1 MCKKLIYVMAFIL
14 ALGSTAQAAVYLWN
28 GSAGD
33 GLWETPL
40 NWTVTD
46 SVWTWPNEE
55 YGNRQVNSDTTAI
68 DILNGDAVTRGSDLG
83 IDGAADGSTIGVLTL
98 DNGSS
103 LTVASGALSTSTD
116 PGKRGQIDVLGGSLV
131 TIVSDGNDVRIA
143 DDPDTWG
150 MMNIVDS
157 TVNIADDLRIDE
169 GEGYVNI
176 SGSSTINADDIIAGD
191 NATGVGYV
199 DISGTTTINVDDLK
213 TDDGE
218 GHITIGGNATL
229 NLDDL
234 FISDKPTGLG
244 FLDVSGAATINIADD
259 LGIEEGTGTVNI
271 GGDSTVTVGD
281 VLYVSHDTGEGRLNI
296 SGNATVNILDDLII
310 ANTIG
315 TMGYLH
321 ISGNPTIKIASEF
334 YMNDDGPD
342 EGMPMVPSNSQ
353 VIMDGGTVIVESY
366 STLND
371 DNNGTAEF
379 IMNGGSFYSAD
390 YLNLSDNLD
399 GTAHLTMNGG
409 EMITGNRLRLG
420 KDGGEDTGQVRVF
433 MNGGLLQAEEL
444 VIKITDT
451 KIIYKGGEFR
461 IGSASLDEAGMQQL
475 IDDGTIVAE
484 GTYSITTDGDYTVL
498 KSPVATEIDIR
509 IADGGD
515 DAEQHLDDGDMDIGS
530 TDLEFPYED
539 AGNPTTDEQVIG
551 LRFVD
556 IPIDPGGAVFGAYV
570 EIEVDKVDKEGSLA
584 PVNIIV
590 EGELVPD
597 AAPFEDV
604 AGNITDRATTTTK
617 VKWSVPEWTEQNAK
631 FLTPDLSGII
641 QEIVNQAG
649 WESGNALVLILRDD
663 KDNPSTGLREAEAY
677 DGEADAAPLLHIAA
691 ELTVVKTAT
700 EPSPADGAE
709 GVAIGTSLSWMPSST
724 AVSHDVYFGASSPPA
739 LVGNQDANTYYPG
752 PVEPETTYYWQIDE
766 VEADGTIVAGDI
778 WSFTTGLGNV
788 VASVRIAD
796 GDDDVEERLD
806 RDGDL
811 DITST
816 DLELAYEDEGQG
828 DPQRIGLRFVNV
840 AVPAGAEL
848 IESYLEF
855 EVDNLKGGTE
865 PVNVIIDAQL
875 SPDAEPFVDE
885 PYNVSNRTF
894 TETVVPWS
902 VPNWTQQNEKF
913 QSPDI
918 TVLIGEL
925 ISQEGWAPGNAMVFS
940 IQDDPA
946 NPSLGVREA
955 EAYDGEAKAAPLLHI
970 AAISEVA
977 TQPHPANGAED
988 VPLDATLSWWPGFSA
1003 VSHDGYI
1010 GTSSPPPLM
1019 GNTTEVSYDPGGLK
1033 PSTTYYWQINAVA
1046 ADGTVYPG
1054 DIWSFTTVTG
1064 QATQPGPADGA
1075 LIVETSAT
1083 LSWIPGVTA
1092 ASHDVYIGDSFD
1104 SVDSGAEGTFA
1115 GNQTATSLTVGL
1127 PGSPLPDGLVRG
1139 TTYYWRI
1146 DEVEADGTT
1155 IYKGAVWSFTIEP
1168 FAAYN
1173 PSPPDGATG
1182 VDTNVELSWTPGFD
1196 AKLHSV
1202 YFGDDLNTVSN
1213 AVGAPPMPFI
1223 TFNPGPLEA
1232 GKTYYWRVDEFN
1244 PPITT
1249 KGDVWSFTTAP

>member
-1 MCKKLIYVMAFIL
+1 MCKKLIYVMAFVL
-14 ALGSTAQAAVYLWN
+14 ALGSTAQAGVYLWN

-55 YGNRQVNSDTTAI
+55 FGNKMVNSDTIAI
-68 DILNGDAVTRGSDLG
+68 DILNGDAVTREGELA
-83 IDGAADGSTIGVLTL
+83 IQGAADGSTTAVLTV
-98 DNGSS
+98 NGSS
-103 LTVASGALSTSTD
+103 LTVNGDLETNDGEGHIIISGNA
-116 PGKRGQIDVLGGSLV
+116 
-131 TIVSDGNDVRIA
+131 
-143 DDPDTWG
+143 
-150 MMNIVDS
+150 
-157 TVNIADDLRIDE
+157 TVNVGDDLE
-169 GEGYVNI
+169 LANEPG
-176 SGSSTINADDIIAGD
+176 
-191 NATGVGYV
+191 GVGTV
-199 DISGTTTINVDDLK
+199 DISGTATVTLFDDIDLGK
-213 TDDGE
+213 QGVGTLNISGD
-218 GHITIGGNATL
+218 ATL
-229 NLDDL
+229 YVPDELYIGDD
-234 FISDKPTGLG
+234 
-244 FLDVSGAATINIADD
+244 
-259 LGIEEGTGTVNI
+259 EG
-271 GGDSTVTVGD
+271 SVG
-281 VLYVSHDTGEGRLNI
+281 HMNI
-296 SGNATVNILDDLII
+296 SGNATVTVDDDLDVGDDGAGTCDISENATVNVVDSIKISENGGEGHLTVRGTATVNVDDDIEPGCSPTGLGTMDIDEKATVNVGDDFELGVDPGGQGHLTISGDASVTCVDMLVGMSLESITSLTINGGETIIDDLIMGSGDGDPS
-310 ANTIG
+310 IG
-315 TMGYLH
+315 Q
-321 ISGNPTIKIASEF
+321 S
-334 YMNDDGPD
+334 
-342 EGMPMVPSNSQ
+342 
-353 VIMDGGTVIVESY
+353 
-366 STLND
+366 
-371 DNNGTAEF
+371 
-379 IMNGGSFYSAD
+379 
-390 YLNLSDNLD
+390 
-399 GTAHLTMNGG
+399 
-409 EMITGNRLRLG
+409 
-420 KDGGEDTGQVRVF
+420 RVF
-433 MNGGLLQAEEL
+433 INGGLLQAEGL
-444 VIKITDT
+444 SIAITDSQ
-451 KIIYKGGEFR
+451 IIFTGGEFR
-461 IGSASLDEAGMQQL
+461 IGSASLDEASMQQL

-498 KSPVATEIDIR
+498 KSPAATEIDLR

-515 DAEQHLDDGDMDIGS
+515 DAEQHLNDNRMDIGS

-539 AGNPTTDEQVIG
+539 AGSPTTDEQVVG

-570 EIEVDKVDKEGSLA
+570 EIEVDKVDKEGSQA

-590 EGELVPD
+590 EGELAPD

-631 FLTPDLSGII
+631 FQTPDLSGII

-840 AVPAGAEL
+840 GVPAGAEL

-955 EAYDGEAKAAPLLHI
+955 EAYDGEAKAAPLLQI
-970 AAISEVA
+970 TAISEVA
-977 TQPHPANGAED
+977 TQPHPANGAVD

-1054 DIWSFTTVTG
+1054 DIWSFTTVIG
-1064 QATQPGPADGA
+1064 SATQPAPSDGA
-1075 LIVETSAT
+1075 LVVETSAT

-1092 ASHDVYIGDSFD
+1092 ASHDVYIGDNYD
-1104 SVDSGAEGTFA
+1104 NVDSGAEGTFV

-1127 PGSPLPDGLVRG
+1127 SGSPLPDGLVRG
-1139 TTYYWRI
+1139 TTYYWRV

-1155 IYKGAVWSFTIEP
+1155 VYKGDVWSFTIEP

-1173 PSPPDGATG
+1173 PNPADGATG
-1182 VDTNVELSWTPGFD
+1182 VNTNVELSWTPGFD

-1202 YFGDDLNTVSN
+1202 YFGDDLDTVSN

-1223 TFNPGPLEA
+1223 TYNPGPLKA

-1244 PPITT
+1244 PPVTT